1 LQDSKKLNKGK
12 FMKLATAL
20 AIPCTI
26 GLLALPIT
34 ASAYFGEPGTW
45 SSGWGQGVSE
55 YSAVSADGAAE
66 LYIACSEYDPVSMN
80 LTINNVTYGNDQQ
93 GEFNLIL
100 DGYEVESPHFTNSRV
115 HADNFLYAWERMREA
130 TSIIAVTDDG
140 NQVELPSRGSA
151 KALPGVGEPGMVC
164 KTQFYSF

>member
-1 LQDSKKLNKGK
+1 MK
-12 FMKLATAL
+12 FVTAL
-20 AIPCTI
+20 TVSCVI
-26 GLLALPIT
+26 GLAIVPVT

-55 YSAVSADGAAE
+55 YSAVSADETAE
-66 LYIACSEYDPVSMN
+66 LYIACSEFDPVSMN

-100 DGYEVESPHFTNSRV
+100 DDHEVEIPHYTNSRV

-140 NQVELPSRGSA
+140 IQVELPSRGSA